1 MFSIYLV
8 RVPNRSASF
17 PAAACKEEIIGVLV
31 LRFPTWA
38 IELPHVIKR
47 GNKNVHSFRNLV
59 PDLLRCVFMI
69 ARSSSIKIVLYFTIK
84 AP

>member
-1 MFSIYLV
+1 MYLV
-8 RVPNRSASF
+8 RVPKRSASL
-17 PAAACKEEIIGVLV
+17 PATEFKEEVIEVLV

-47 GNKNVHSFRNLV
+47 GNKMVHSFRSWV
-59 PDLLRCVFMI
+59 PDLLRCVFII